1 MHTILAWPPA
11 DRLSEYVT
19 ESNLV
24 DYGRLAA
31 QEKEWLAPVISS
43 IKSNN
48 PTETNAERHAFLINA
63 YNLWTL
69 HYVIR
74 ERRFPGFKG
83 AVSTLAKA
91 RFFYWHKVSTG
102 AGRWNLYNFEN
113 KVGRVNSS
121 PVDVV
126 FELPHTSSTLAL
138 VRAFCQQNLLGYP
151 QLKLNHRRWYS
162 KEGLRGKHG

>member
-1 MHTILAWPPA
+1 MCVNPAWPPS

-19 ESNLV
+19 ESSLV
-24 DYGRLAA
+24 DYDRLAA
-31 QEKEWLAPVISS
+31 EENDWLAPVISS
-43 IKSNN
+43 VKKTN
-48 PTETNAERHAFLINA
+48 PETDAERHAFLINA

-74 ERRFPGFKG
+74 ERRSPGFKG

-113 KVGRVNSS
+113 KVCCL
-121 PVDVV
+121 VV
-126 FELPHTSSTLAL
+126 TTVTNAE
-138 VRAFCQQNLLGYP
+138 N
-151 QLKLNHRRWYS
+151 
-162 KEGLRGKHG
+162 GKHIRQAATS

>member
-1 MHTILAWPPA
+1 MHILVCATVMRVNPAWPPS

-19 ESNLV
+19 ESSLV
-24 DYGRLAA
+24 DYDRLAA
-31 QEKEWLAPVISS
+31 QENDWLAPVISRV
-43 IKSNN
+43 KKTN
-48 PTETNAERHAFLINA
+48 PETDAERHAFLINA

-74 ERRFPGFKG
+74 ERKSARFKG

-113 KVGRVNSS
+113 KVCCLLDQSW
-121 PVDVV
+121 
-126 FELPHTSSTLAL
+126 EWETL
-138 VRAFCQQNLLGYP
+138 R
-151 QLKLNHRRWYS
+151 
-162 KEGLRGKHG
+162 